1 MPMLIVNLILPPS
14 YYDVNLST
22 DKKQILLMKENVML
36 AAFQEIYRYV
46 IDASNANMRV
56 SSVNQKKS
64 QNVPMVKRVRDTDP
78 IAKEATPDS
87 KARAFSQA
95 DEKKRGLEEAALITP
110 SIQQAVDV
118 LFRPSPTQS
127 SRSAMKVSQSDVRVS
142 QSDMRVSQSDVR
154 VSQSDVK
161 VSQSDVRVSQSD
173 ARVSQSDVRVSQSD
187 VSPSNPVVTPVKGS
201 NPTPITPSNPTPIT
215 HSPPTITPLPSSPL
229 ATNSHPVLTEI
240 KDTIPV
246 VVDRCRRSKKRH
258 DPLLLTPVKKREDS
272 LVLSQT
278 PPSHGT
284 TTDSPRLDL
293 KQPIE
298 KPHTIFT
305 RTPSNDLSQN
315 TNVSFASIVQRFQ
328 TLAAQSPSLLSLSS
342 SPLFPDSQS
351 FVRSDFAGE
360 TVPSQFAA
368 EQELTRIL
376 QKVGIVRESEE

>member
-78 IAKEATPDS
+78 VAKEVVSDS

-127 SRSAMKVSQSDVRVS
+127 SRSAVKVSQSDVRVS

-154 VSQSDVK
+154 VSQSDV
-161 VSQSDVRVSQSD
+161 RVSQSD
-173 ARVSQSDVRVSQSD
+173 A
-187 VSPSNPVVTPVKGS
+187 SPSNPVVTPVKGS

-215 HSPPTITPLPSSPL
+215 HSPPTITPLPSSPSS
-229 ATNSHPVLTEI
+229 SHPVITEI

-293 KQPIE
+293 KQPTE

-368 EQELTRIL
+368 EQELTCIL
-376 QKVGIVRESEE
+376 QKVEIVRESEE

>member
-64 QNVPMVKRVRDTDP
+64 QTVPMVKRVRDTDP
-78 IAKEATPDS
+78 VAKEVVSDS

-127 SRSAMKVSQSDVRVS
+127 SRSA
-142 QSDMRVSQSDVR
+142 
-154 VSQSDVK
+154 VK
-161 VSQSDVRVSQSD
+161 VSQSDMK
-173 ARVSQSDVRVSQSD
+173 VSQSD
-187 VSPSNPVVTPVKGS
+187 VSPSNPAVTPVKGS
-201 NPTPITPSNPTPIT
+201 NPTPLTHSTPTPLT

-229 ATNSHPVLTEI
+229 ATNSHPVMTEI

-278 PPSHGT
+278 PPSHGS

-368 EQELTRIL
+368 EQELTCIL

>member
-64 QNVPMVKRVRDTDP
+64 QTVPILKRVRDTDP
-78 IAKEATPDS
+78 VAKEVVSDS

-95 DEKKRGLEEAALITP
+95 EVKKRGLEEAALITP

-127 SRSAMKVSQSDVRVS
+127 SRSAVK
-142 QSDMRVSQSDVR
+142 

-161 VSQSDVRVSQSD
+161 VSQSDVKVSQSD
-173 ARVSQSDVRVSQSD
+173 A
-187 VSPSNPVVTPVKGS
+187 SPSNPVVTPVKGS
-201 NPTPITPSNPTPIT
+201 NPTPLTHSTPTPLT

-315 TNVSFASIVQRFQ
+315 TNVSFASIIQRFQ
-328 TLAAQSPSLLSLSS
+328 ALAAQSPSLLSLSS

-368 EQELTRIL
+368 EQELTCIL

>member
-1 MPMLIVNLILPPS
+1 MLIVNLILPPS

-64 QNVPMVKRVRDTDP
+64 QTVPMVKRVRDTEP
-78 IAKEATPDS
+78 VAKEVVSDS

-110 SIQQAVDV
+110 SIQQAVDG
-118 LFRPSPTQS
+118 LFRPSLTQF
-127 SRSAMKVSQSDVRVS
+127 SRSA
-142 QSDMRVSQSDVR
+142 VR

-161 VSQSDVRVSQSD
+161 VSQSDVK
-173 ARVSQSDVRVSQSD
+173 VSQSD
-187 VSPSNPVVTPVKGS
+187 VSPSNPVVTPVKSS
-201 NPTPITPSNPTPIT
+201 NPTPITHSNLTPIT
-215 HSPPTITPLPSSPL
+215 HSPPTITPLPSSPSS
-229 ATNSHPVLTEI
+229 SHPIMTEI

-368 EQELTRIL
+368 EQELTCIL

>member
-46 IDASNANMRV
+46 IDASNTNMRV
-56 SSVNQKKS
+56 SSINQKKS
-64 QNVPMVKRVRDTDP
+64 QTVPMVKRVRDTEP
-78 IAKEATPDS
+78 VAKEVVSDS

-127 SRSAMKVSQSDVRVS
+127 SRSA
-142 QSDMRVSQSDVR
+142 
-154 VSQSDVK
+154 VK
-161 VSQSDVRVSQSD
+161 VSQSDMK
-173 ARVSQSDVRVSQSD
+173 VSQSDVRVSQSD
-187 VSPSNPVVTPVKGS
+187 VSPSNPAVTPVKGS
-201 NPTPITPSNPTPIT
+201 NPTPITHSTPTPLT

-298 KPHTIFT
+298 KPQTIFT

-315 TNVSFASIVQRFQ
+315 TNVSFASIVQHFQ

-368 EQELTRIL
+368 EQELTCIL

>member
-46 IDASNANMRV
+46 IDASNTNMCV

-64 QNVPMVKRVRDTDP
+64 PIVPILKRVRDTDP
-78 IAKEATPDS
+78 VAKEVISDS

-95 DEKKRGLEEAALITP
+95 DEKKRGLEEAASITP

-127 SRSAMKVSQSDVRVS
+127 SRSP
-142 QSDMRVSQSDVR
+142 
-154 VSQSDVK
+154 VK
-161 VSQSDVRVSQSD
+161 VSQSDVSL
-173 ARVSQSDVRVSQSD
+173 
-187 VSPSNPVVTPVKGS
+187 SNPATTPVKGS
-201 NPTPITPSNPTPIT
+201 NPTPFTHSNPAATPVKGSNPAPITHSNPTPIT
-215 HSPPTITPLPSSPL
+215 CSPPTITPLPSSPP
-229 ATNSHPVLTEI
+229 ATNSHPVMTEI

-293 KQPIE
+293 KQPTE

-315 TNVSFASIVQRFQ
+315 TNVSYASIVQRFQ

-368 EQELTRIL
+368 EQELTCIL
-376 QKVGIVRESEE
+376 QKVEIVRENKE

>member
-1 MPMLIVNLILPPS
+1 MLIVNLILPPS

-46 IDASNANMRV
+46 IDASNTNMRV
-56 SSVNQKKS
+56 SSINQKKS
-64 QNVPMVKRVRDTDP
+64 QTVPMVKRVRDTEP
-78 IAKEATPDS
+78 VAKEVVSDS

-127 SRSAMKVSQSDVRVS
+127 SRSA
-142 QSDMRVSQSDVR
+142 
-154 VSQSDVK
+154 VK
-161 VSQSDVRVSQSD
+161 
-173 ARVSQSDVRVSQSD
+173 VSQSD
-187 VSPSNPVVTPVKGS
+187 VSPSNPAVTPVKGS
-201 NPTPITPSNPTPIT
+201 NPTPITHSTPTPLT

-258 DPLLLTPVKKREDS
+258 DPLLLTRVKKREDS

-278 PPSHGT
+278 PPSHGI

-368 EQELTRIL
+368 EQELTCIL
-376 QKVGIVRESEE
+376 QKVGIVRENEE

>member
-1 MPMLIVNLILPPS
+1 MLIVNLILPPS

-46 IDASNANMRV
+46 IDASNTNMRV

-64 QNVPMVKRVRDTDP
+64 QTVPMVKRVRDTEP
-78 IAKEATPDS
+78 VAKEVVSDS

-110 SIQQAVDV
+110 SIQQAVDG
-118 LFRPSPTQS
+118 LFRPSLTQS
-127 SRSAMKVSQSDVRVS
+127 SRSA
-142 QSDMRVSQSDVR
+142 
-154 VSQSDVK
+154 VK
-161 VSQSDVRVSQSD
+161 VSQSDMKASQSD
-173 ARVSQSDVRVSQSD
+173 MKVSQSD
-187 VSPSNPVVTPVKGS
+187 VSPSNPAVTPVKGS
-201 NPTPITPSNPTPIT
+201 NPTPITHSTPTPLT
-215 HSPPTITPLPSSPL
+215 HSPPTLTPLPSSPL

-368 EQELTRIL
+368 EQELTCIL

>member
-46 IDASNANMRV
+46 IDASNTNMRV
-56 SSVNQKKS
+56 SSINQKKS
-64 QNVPMVKRVRDTDP
+64 QTVPMVKRVRDTEP
-78 IAKEATPDS
+78 VAKEVVSDS

-127 SRSAMKVSQSDVRVS
+127 SRSA
-142 QSDMRVSQSDVR
+142 
-154 VSQSDVK
+154 VK
-161 VSQSDVRVSQSD
+161 
-173 ARVSQSDVRVSQSD
+173 VSQSD
-187 VSPSNPVVTPVKGS
+187 VSPSNPAVTPVKGS
-201 NPTPITPSNPTPIT
+201 NPTPITHSTPTPLT

-293 KQPIE
+293 KQPTE

-368 EQELTRIL
+368 EQELTCIL

>member
-46 IDASNANMRV
+46 IDASNTNMRV

-64 QNVPMVKRVRDTDP
+64 QTVPMVKRVRDTEP
-78 IAKEATPDS
+78 VAKEVVSDS

-95 DEKKRGLEEAALITP
+95 EEKKRGLEEAALITP

-127 SRSAMKVSQSDVRVS
+127 SRSAVRVS
-142 QSDMRVSQSDVR
+142 QSDM
-154 VSQSDVK
+154 K
-161 VSQSDVRVSQSD
+161 
-173 ARVSQSDVRVSQSD
+173 VSQSD
-187 VSPSNPVVTPVKGS
+187 VSPSNPAVTPVKGS
-201 NPTPITPSNPTPIT
+201 NPTPITHSNPTPPT

-229 ATNSHPVLTEI
+229 ATTSHPIMTEI

-368 EQELTRIL
+368 EQELTCIL

>member
-1 MPMLIVNLILPPS
+1 
-14 YYDVNLST
+14 
-22 DKKQILLMKENVML
+22 
-36 AAFQEIYRYV
+36 
-46 IDASNANMRV
+46 
-56 SSVNQKKS
+56 
-64 QNVPMVKRVRDTDP
+64 MVKRVRDTEP
-78 IAKEATPDS
+78 VAKEVVSDS

-127 SRSAMKVSQSDVRVS
+127 SRSA
-142 QSDMRVSQSDVR
+142 
-154 VSQSDVK
+154 VK
-161 VSQSDVRVSQSD
+161 
-173 ARVSQSDVRVSQSD
+173 VSQSD
-187 VSPSNPVVTPVKGS
+187 VSPSNPAVTPVKGS
-201 NPTPITPSNPTPIT
+201 NPTPITHSTPTPLT

-258 DPLLLTPVKKREDS
+258 DPLLLTRVKKREDS

-278 PPSHGT
+278 PPSHGI

-368 EQELTRIL
+368 EQELTCIL

>member
-78 IAKEATPDS
+78 VAKEVVSDS

-127 SRSAMKVSQSDVRVS
+127 SRSA
-142 QSDMRVSQSDVR
+142 
-154 VSQSDVK
+154 
-161 VSQSDVRVSQSD
+161 
-173 ARVSQSDVRVSQSD
+173 VRVSQSD

-201 NPTPITPSNPTPIT
+201 NPTPITHSNPTPIT

-229 ATNSHPVLTEI
+229 ATNSHPILTEI

-293 KQPIE
+293 KQPTE

-315 TNVSFASIVQRFQ
+315 TNVSFASIIQRFQ
-328 TLAAQSPSLLSLSS
+328 TLVAQSPSLLSISS

-368 EQELTRIL
+368 EQELTCIL

>member
-46 IDASNANMRV
+46 IDASNTNMRV

-64 QNVPMVKRVRDTDP
+64 QNVPILKRLRDTDP
-78 IAKEATPDS
+78 VAKEVISDS

-95 DEKKRGLEEAALITP
+95 DEKKCGLEEAALITP
-110 SIQQAVDV
+110 SIQQAVDA

-127 SRSAMKVSQSDVRVS
+127 SRSA
-142 QSDMRVSQSDVR
+142 
-154 VSQSDVK
+154 VK
-161 VSQSDVRVSQSD
+161 
-173 ARVSQSDVRVSQSD
+173 VSQSD
-187 VSPSNPVVTPVKGS
+187 VSPSNPAVTPVKNS
-201 NPTPITPSNPTPIT
+201 NPTPLTHSNPTPIT
-215 HSPPTITPLPSSPL
+215 HSPPTITPHPSSPS
-229 ATNSHPVLTEI
+229 ATNSHPIMTEI
-240 KDTIPV
+240 RDAIPV

-293 KQPIE
+293 KQPTE

-315 TNVSFASIVQRFQ
+315 TNVSYASIVQRFQ
-328 TLAAQSPSLLSLSS
+328 TLAAQSPSLLSLAS

-368 EQELTRIL
+368 EQELTCIL
-376 QKVGIVRESEE
+376 QKVETV

>member
-78 IAKEATPDS
+78 VAKEVVSDS

-127 SRSAMKVSQSDVRVS
+127 SRSA
-142 QSDMRVSQSDVR
+142 
-154 VSQSDVK
+154 
-161 VSQSDVRVSQSD
+161 
-173 ARVSQSDVRVSQSD
+173 VRVSQSD

-201 NPTPITPSNPTPIT
+201 NPTPITHSNPTPIT

-229 ATNSHPVLTEI
+229 ATNSHPILTEI
-240 KDTIPV
+240 KDAIPV

-293 KQPIE
+293 KQPTE

-315 TNVSFASIVQRFQ
+315 TNVSFASIIQRFQ
-328 TLAAQSPSLLSLSS
+328 TLVAQSPSLLSISS

-368 EQELTRIL
+368 EQELTCIL
-376 QKVGIVRESEE
+376 QKVEIVRESEE

>member
-1 MPMLIVNLILPPS
+1 MLIVNLILPPS

-64 QNVPMVKRVRDTDP
+64 QSVPILKRVRDTDP
-78 IAKEATPDS
+78 VAKEVVSDS

-127 SRSAMKVSQSDVRVS
+127 SRSA
-142 QSDMRVSQSDVR
+142 
-154 VSQSDVK
+154 VK
-161 VSQSDVRVSQSD
+161 
-173 ARVSQSDVRVSQSD
+173 VSQSD
-187 VSPSNPVVTPVKGS
+187 VSPSNPAVTPVKGS
-201 NPTPITPSNPTPIT
+201 NPTPITHSTPTPLT
-215 HSPPTITPLPSSPL
+215 HSPPTLTPLPSSPL
-229 ATNSHPVLTEI
+229 ATTSHPILTEI

-368 EQELTRIL
+368 EQELTCIL
-376 QKVGIVRESEE
+376 QKVEIVRESEE

>member
-1 MPMLIVNLILPPS
+1 MLIVNLILPPS

-46 IDASNANMRV
+46 IDASNTNMRV
-56 SSVNQKKS
+56 SSINQKKS
-64 QNVPMVKRVRDTDP
+64 QTVPMVKRVRDTEP
-78 IAKEATPDS
+78 VAKEVVSDS

-110 SIQQAVDV
+110 SIQQAVDG
-118 LFRPSPTQS
+118 LFRPSLTQF
-127 SRSAMKVSQSDVRVS
+127 SRSAVRVS

-154 VSQSDVK
+154 VSQSDV
-161 VSQSDVRVSQSD
+161 
-173 ARVSQSDVRVSQSD
+173 
-187 VSPSNPVVTPVKGS
+187 SPSNPAVTPVKGS
-201 NPTPITPSNPTPIT
+201 NPTPITHSTPTPLT
-215 HSPPTITPLPSSPL
+215 HSPPTLTPLPSSPL

-368 EQELTRIL
+368 EQELTCIL

>member
-78 IAKEATPDS
+78 VAKEVVSDS

-127 SRSAMKVSQSDVRVS
+127 SRS
-142 QSDMRVSQSDVR
+142 
-154 VSQSDVK
+154 DVK
-161 VSQSDVRVSQSD
+161 
-173 ARVSQSDVRVSQSD
+173 VSQSD

-201 NPTPITPSNPTPIT
+201 NPTPITHSNPTPIT

-229 ATNSHPVLTEI
+229 ATNSHPILTEI
-240 KDTIPV
+240 KDAIPG

-293 KQPIE
+293 KQPTE

-315 TNVSFASIVQRFQ
+315 TNVSFASIIQRFQ
-328 TLAAQSPSLLSLSS
+328 TLVAQSPSLLSISS

-368 EQELTRIL
+368 EQELTCIL
-376 QKVGIVRESEE
+376 QKVEIVRESEE

>member
-1 MPMLIVNLILPPS
+1 MLIVNLILPPS

-46 IDASNANMRV
+46 IDASNTNMRV
-56 SSVNQKKS
+56 SSINQKKS
-64 QNVPMVKRVRDTDP
+64 QTVPMVKRVRDTEP
-78 IAKEATPDS
+78 VAKEVVSDS

-127 SRSAMKVSQSDVRVS
+127 SRSA
-142 QSDMRVSQSDVR
+142 
-154 VSQSDVK
+154 VK

-173 ARVSQSDVRVSQSD
+173 VRVSQSDMKASQSDMKVSQSDVRVSQSD
-187 VSPSNPVVTPVKGS
+187 VSPSNPAVTPVKGS
-201 NPTPITPSNPTPIT
+201 NPTPLT

-246 VVDRCRRSKKRH
+246 VVDRCRRSKKRP

-293 KQPIE
+293 KQPTE

-368 EQELTRIL
+368 EQELTCIL

>member
-1 MPMLIVNLILPPS
+1 MLIVNLILPPS

-78 IAKEATPDS
+78 VAKEVVSDS

-127 SRSAMKVSQSDVRVS
+127 SRSA
-142 QSDMRVSQSDVR
+142 
-154 VSQSDVK
+154 VK

-173 ARVSQSDVRVSQSD
+173 VRVSQSD
-187 VSPSNPVVTPVKGS
+187 ASPSNPVVTPVKGS

-215 HSPPTITPLPSSPL
+215 PSNPTISPLPSSPL
-229 ATNSHPVLTEI
+229 GTHCPPGLTEI

-293 KQPIE
+293 KQPTE

-315 TNVSFASIVQRFQ
+315 TNVSFASIIQRFQ
-328 TLAAQSPSLLSLSS
+328 TLVAQSPSLLSISS

-368 EQELTRIL
+368 EQELTCIL

>member
-1 MPMLIVNLILPPS
+1 M
-14 YYDVNLST
+14 
-22 DKKQILLMKENVML
+22 
-36 AAFQEIYRYV
+36 
-46 IDASNANMRV
+46 
-56 SSVNQKKS
+56 
-64 QNVPMVKRVRDTDP
+64 
-78 IAKEATPDS
+78 
-87 KARAFSQA
+87 
-95 DEKKRGLEEAALITP
+95 
-110 SIQQAVDV
+110 
-118 LFRPSPTQS
+118 
-127 SRSAMKVSQSDVRVS
+127 
-142 QSDMRVSQSDVR
+142 
-154 VSQSDVK
+154 
-161 VSQSDVRVSQSD
+161 
-173 ARVSQSDVRVSQSD
+173 
-187 VSPSNPVVTPVKGS
+187 
-201 NPTPITPSNPTPIT
+201 
-215 HSPPTITPLPSSPL
+215 
-229 ATNSHPVLTEI
+229 TEI

-293 KQPIE
+293 KQPTE

-315 TNVSFASIVQRFQ
+315 TNVSFASIIQRFQ
-328 TLAAQSPSLLSLSS
+328 ALAAQSPSLLSLSS

-368 EQELTRIL
+368 EQELTCIL

>member
-1 MPMLIVNLILPPS
+1 MLIVNLILPPS

-64 QNVPMVKRVRDTDP
+64 QTVPMVKCVRDTDP
-78 IAKEATPDS
+78 VAKEVVSDS

-110 SIQQAVDV
+110 SIQQAVDG
-118 LFRPSPTQS
+118 LFRPSLTQF
-127 SRSAMKVSQSDVRVS
+127 SRSA
-142 QSDMRVSQSDVR
+142 
-154 VSQSDVK
+154 VK
-161 VSQSDVRVSQSD
+161 
-173 ARVSQSDVRVSQSD
+173 VSQSD
-187 VSPSNPVVTPVKGS
+187 VSPSNPAVTPVKGS
-201 NPTPITPSNPTPIT
+201 NPTPITHSNPTPIT
-215 HSPPTITPLPSSPL
+215 HSPPTLTPLPSSPL
-229 ATNSHPVLTEI
+229 ATTSHPILTEI

-293 KQPIE
+293 NQPIE

-368 EQELTRIL
+368 EQELTCIL

>member
-46 IDASNANMRV
+46 IDASNTSMRV

-78 IAKEATPDS
+78 VAKEVVSDS

-127 SRSAMKVSQSDVRVS
+127 SRSAVK
-142 QSDMRVSQSDVR
+142 

-161 VSQSDVRVSQSD
+161 VSQSDVKVSQSD
-173 ARVSQSDVRVSQSD
+173 A
-187 VSPSNPVVTPVKGS
+187 SPSNPVVTPVKGS
-201 NPTPITPSNPTPIT
+201 NPTPLT
-215 HSPPTITPLPSSPL
+215 HSTPTITPLPSSPL

-315 TNVSFASIVQRFQ
+315 TNVSFASIIQRFQ
-328 TLAAQSPSLLSLSS
+328 ALAAQSPSLLSLSS

-368 EQELTRIL
+368 EQELTCIL
-376 QKVGIVRESEE
+376 QKVEIVRESEE

>member
-1 MPMLIVNLILPPS
+1 MLIVNLILPPS

-78 IAKEATPDS
+78 VAKEVVSDS

-127 SRSAMKVSQSDVRVS
+127 SRSA
-142 QSDMRVSQSDVR
+142 
-154 VSQSDVK
+154 
-161 VSQSDVRVSQSD
+161 
-173 ARVSQSDVRVSQSD
+173 VRVSQSD

-201 NPTPITPSNPTPIT
+201 NPTPITHSNPTPIT
-215 HSPPTITPLPSSPL
+215 HSPPTITPLPSSPSS
-229 ATNSHPVLTEI
+229 SHPVITEI

-293 KQPIE
+293 KQPTE

-368 EQELTRIL
+368 EQELTCIL
-376 QKVGIVRESEE
+376 QKVGIVRENEE

>member
-46 IDASNANMRV
+46 IDASNTNMRV
-56 SSVNQKKS
+56 SSINQKKS
-64 QNVPMVKRVRDTDP
+64 QTVPMVKRVRDTEP
-78 IAKEATPDS
+78 VAKEVVSDS

-127 SRSAMKVSQSDVRVS
+127 SRSA
-142 QSDMRVSQSDVR
+142 
-154 VSQSDVK
+154 VK
-161 VSQSDVRVSQSD
+161 VSQSDMK
-173 ARVSQSDVRVSQSD
+173 VSQSDVRVSQSD
-187 VSPSNPVVTPVKGS
+187 VSPSNPAVTPVKGS
-201 NPTPITPSNPTPIT
+201 NPTPITHSTPTPLT

-315 TNVSFASIVQRFQ
+315 TNVSFASIVQHFQ

-368 EQELTRIL
+368 EQELTCIL

>member
-1 MPMLIVNLILPPS
+1 MLIVNLILPPS

-46 IDASNANMRV
+46 IDASNTNMRV
-56 SSVNQKKS
+56 SSINQKKS
-64 QNVPMVKRVRDTDP
+64 QTVPMVKRVRDTEP
-78 IAKEATPDS
+78 VAKEVVSDS

-127 SRSAMKVSQSDVRVS
+127 SRSA
-142 QSDMRVSQSDVR
+142 
-154 VSQSDVK
+154 VK
-161 VSQSDVRVSQSD
+161 
-173 ARVSQSDVRVSQSD
+173 VSQSD
-187 VSPSNPVVTPVKGS
+187 VSPSNPAVTPVKGS
-201 NPTPITPSNPTPIT
+201 NPTPITHSTPTPLT
-215 HSPPTITPLPSSPL
+215 HSPPTSTPLPSSPL

-293 KQPIE
+293 KQPTE

-368 EQELTRIL
+368 EQELTCIL

>member
-1 MPMLIVNLILPPS
+1 MLIVNLILPPS

-78 IAKEATPDS
+78 VAKEVVSDS

-110 SIQQAVDV
+110 SIQQAVDG
-118 LFRPSPTQS
+118 LFRPSLTQS
-127 SRSAMKVSQSDVRVS
+127 SRSDV
-142 QSDMRVSQSDVR
+142 RVSQSDVR
-154 VSQSDVK
+154 VS
-161 VSQSDVRVSQSD
+161 
-173 ARVSQSDVRVSQSD
+173 
-187 VSPSNPVVTPVKGS
+187 NPVVTPVKG
-201 NPTPITPSNPTPIT
+201 SNPTPIT

-368 EQELTRIL
+368 EQELTCIL

>member
-1 MPMLIVNLILPPS
+1 MLIVNLILPPS

-46 IDASNANMRV
+46 IDASNTNMRV
-56 SSVNQKKS
+56 SSINQKKS
-64 QNVPMVKRVRDTDP
+64 QTVPMVKRVRDTEP
-78 IAKEATPDS
+78 VAKEVVSDS

-127 SRSAMKVSQSDVRVS
+127 SRSA
-142 QSDMRVSQSDVR
+142 
-154 VSQSDVK
+154 VK
-161 VSQSDVRVSQSD
+161 VSQSDMK
-173 ARVSQSDVRVSQSD
+173 VSQSDVRVSQSD
-187 VSPSNPVVTPVKGS
+187 VSPSNPAVTPVKGS
-201 NPTPITPSNPTPIT
+201 NPTPITHSTPTPIT

-258 DPLLLTPVKKREDS
+258 DPLLLTRVKKREDS

-278 PPSHGT
+278 PPSHGI

-368 EQELTRIL
+368 EQELTCIL
-376 QKVGIVRESEE
+376 QKVGIVRENEE

>member
-78 IAKEATPDS
+78 VAKEVVSDS

-127 SRSAMKVSQSDVRVS
+127 SRSAVK
-142 QSDMRVSQSDVR
+142 VSQSDVR

-161 VSQSDVRVSQSD
+161 VSQSD
-173 ARVSQSDVRVSQSD
+173 A
-187 VSPSNPVVTPVKGS
+187 SPSNPVVTPVKGS
-201 NPTPITPSNPTPIT
+201 NPTPLT
-215 HSPPTITPLPSSPL
+215 HAPPTITPLPSSPSS
-229 ATNSHPVLTEI
+229 SHPVMTEI

-368 EQELTRIL
+368 EQELTCIL
-376 QKVGIVRESEE
+376 QKVEIVRESEE

>member
-1 MPMLIVNLILPPS
+1 MLIVNLILPPS

-78 IAKEATPDS
+78 VAKEVVSDS

-127 SRSAMKVSQSDVRVS
+127 SRSAV
-142 QSDMRVSQSDVR
+142 
-154 VSQSDVK
+154 
-161 VSQSDVRVSQSD
+161 
-173 ARVSQSDVRVSQSD
+173 RVSQSDVRVSQSD

-201 NPTPITPSNPTPIT
+201 NPTPITHSNPTPIT

-368 EQELTRIL
+368 EQELTCIL

>member
-1 MPMLIVNLILPPS
+1 MLIVNLILPPS

-78 IAKEATPDS
+78 VAKEVVSDS

-127 SRSAMKVSQSDVRVS
+127 SRSA
-142 QSDMRVSQSDVR
+142 
-154 VSQSDVK
+154 VK
-161 VSQSDVRVSQSD
+161 VSQSDV
-173 ARVSQSDVRVSQSD
+173 AT
-187 VSPSNPVVTPVKGS
+187 VSPSNPAVTPVKGS
-201 NPTPITPSNPTPIT
+201 NPTPITHSNPTPIT
-215 HSPPTITPLPSSPL
+215 HSPPTLTPLPSSPL

-315 TNVSFASIVQRFQ
+315 TNVSFASIIQRFQ

-368 EQELTRIL
+368 EQELTCIL
-376 QKVGIVRESEE
+376 QKVGIVRENEE

>member
-1 MPMLIVNLILPPS
+1 MLIVNLILPPS

-64 QNVPMVKRVRDTDP
+64 QTVPILKRVRDTDP
-78 IAKEATPDS
+78 VAKEVVSDS

-95 DEKKRGLEEAALITP
+95 EVKKRGLEEAALITP

-127 SRSAMKVSQSDVRVS
+127 SRSAVK
-142 QSDMRVSQSDVR
+142 

-161 VSQSDVRVSQSD
+161 VSQSDVKVSQSD
-173 ARVSQSDVRVSQSD
+173 A
-187 VSPSNPVVTPVKGS
+187 SPSNPVVTPVKG
-201 NPTPITPSNPTPIT
+201 SNPTPIT

-368 EQELTRIL
+368 EQELTCIL

>member
-1 MPMLIVNLILPPS
+1 MLIVNLILPPS
-14 YYDVNLST
+14 YYEVKLST

-46 IDASNANMRV
+46 IDASNTNMRV
-56 SSVNQKKS
+56 SSINQKKS
-64 QNVPMVKRVRDTDP
+64 QTVPMVKRVRDTEP
-78 IAKEATPDS
+78 VAKEVVSDS

-127 SRSAMKVSQSDVRVS
+127 SRSA
-142 QSDMRVSQSDVR
+142 
-154 VSQSDVK
+154 VK
-161 VSQSDVRVSQSD
+161 
-173 ARVSQSDVRVSQSD
+173 VSQSD
-187 VSPSNPVVTPVKGS
+187 VSPSNPAVTPVKGS
-201 NPTPITPSNPTPIT
+201 NPTPITHSTPTPLT

-258 DPLLLTPVKKREDS
+258 DPLLLTRVKKREDS

-278 PPSHGT
+278 PPSHGI

-368 EQELTRIL
+368 EQELTCIL
-376 QKVGIVRESEE
+376 QKVGIVRENEE

>member
-1 MPMLIVNLILPPS
+1 MLIVNLILPPS

-46 IDASNANMRV
+46 IDASNTNMRV
-56 SSVNQKKS
+56 SSINQKKS
-64 QNVPMVKRVRDTDP
+64 QTVPMVKRVRDTEP
-78 IAKEATPDS
+78 VAKEVVSDS

-127 SRSAMKVSQSDVRVS
+127 SRSA
-142 QSDMRVSQSDVR
+142 
-154 VSQSDVK
+154 VK
-161 VSQSDVRVSQSD
+161 VSQSDMK
-173 ARVSQSDVRVSQSD
+173 VSQSDVRVSQSD
-187 VSPSNPVVTPVKGS
+187 VSPSNPAVTPVKGS
-201 NPTPITPSNPTPIT
+201 NPTPITHSTPTPLT

-315 TNVSFASIVQRFQ
+315 TNVSFASIVQHFQ

-368 EQELTRIL
+368 EQELTCIL

>member
-1 MPMLIVNLILPPS
+1 MLIVNLILPPS

-78 IAKEATPDS
+78 VAKEVVSDS

-127 SRSAMKVSQSDVRVS
+127 SRSAVKVSQSDV
-142 QSDMRVSQSDVR
+142 RVSQSDVR

-173 ARVSQSDVRVSQSD
+173 MKVSQSDVRV
-187 VSPSNPVVTPVKGS
+187 SNPVVTPVKGS
-201 NPTPITPSNPTPIT
+201 NPTPITHSTPTPLT

-368 EQELTRIL
+368 EQELTCIL
-376 QKVGIVRESEE
+376 QKVEIVRESEE